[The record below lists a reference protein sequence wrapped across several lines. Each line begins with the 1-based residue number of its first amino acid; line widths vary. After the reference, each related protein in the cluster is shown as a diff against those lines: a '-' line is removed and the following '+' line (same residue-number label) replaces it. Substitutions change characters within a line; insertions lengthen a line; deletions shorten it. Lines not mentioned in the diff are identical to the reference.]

1 MSFQYIIKEGV
12 AGFRRQKLA
21 AIGSILTITI
31 SLLLL
36 GMFYLVSLQA
46 TKAVERIR
54 QQVDVE
60 VFLDESLKKN
70 KIVDVQAQIQAVEGI
85 ASAEYFSKEDAAEF
99 FKREFGDDIGN
110 VLDFNPF
117 PPSFKITL
125 KDAYRTAGQVEVMQK
140 QLKAIKGVD
149 DVVYRKDMLEFFDS
163 RTKGLNSVAL
173 GLGIFLALS
182 AVILVSNSIRLTI
195 VARKNAIHVMKLVG
209 ATRWFIRAPFLIEGI
224 LIGLFG
230 GLVAAGLL
238 FYFITSTKEILPLE
252 LTSIVQASIQF
263 YVMIVAAGSGL
274 GWLGSLFSA
283 RKYISESV
291 V

>member
-1 MSFQYIIKEGV
+1 MSFQYTIKEGI

-21 AIGSILTITI
+21 AVGSILTITI

-36 GMFYLVSLQA
+36 GMFYLLSVQA
-46 TKAVERIR
+46 SKAVEQIR

-60 VFLDESLKKN
+60 VFLNESLKKN

-99 FKREFGDDIGN
+99 FKKEFGDDIGN

-125 KDAYRTAGQVEVMQK
+125 KEQFRTAGQVEEIKTKLQS
-140 QLKAIKGVD
+140 IKGID
-149 DVVYRKDMLEFFDS
+149 DVVYRKDMLEFFDN
-163 RTKGLNSVAL
+163 RTKGLNSLAL
-173 GLGIFLALS
+173 AFGIFLAFS
-182 AVILVSNSIRLTI
+182 AVVLVSNSIRLTI
-195 VARKNAIHVMKLVG
+195 VARKNAIQVMKLVG
-209 ATRWFIRAPFLIEGI
+209 ATRWFIRSPFLIEGM
-224 LIGLFG
+224 LLGFFG

-238 FYFITSTKEILPLE
+238 FYFITSTKELLSFE
-252 LTSIVQASIQF
+252 LTSLVQASFRF
-263 YVMIVAAGSGL
+263 YLMVIVAGSGL
-274 GWLGSLFSA
+274 GVLGSLFSA

>member
-1 MSFQYIIKEGV
+1 MSFQYTIKEGF
-12 AGFRRQKLA
+12 AGFSRQKLA
-21 AIGSILTITI
+21 AVGSILTITI

-36 GMFYLVSLQA
+36 GMFYLVSIQA
-46 TKAVERIR
+46 SRAVEQIR

-70 KIVDVQAQIQAVEGI
+70 KLVDVQLQIQAVEGI

-99 FKREFGDDIGN
+99 FKKEFEEDINN

-117 PPSFKITL
+117 PASFKITV
-125 KDAYRTAGQVEVMQK
+125 KDAFRTAERVEEMQK
-140 QLKAIKGVD
+140 KLKAIKGVD

-163 RTKGLNSVAL
+163 RTKGLNSIAL
-173 GLGIFLALS
+173 ALGIFLALS

-195 VARKNAIHVMKLVG
+195 VARKNSIQVMKLVG
-209 ATRWFIRAPFLIEGI
+209 ATRWFIRAPFLIEGM
-224 LIGLFG
+224 LIGTLG
-230 GLVAAGLL
+230 GIFAAGLL
-238 FYFITSTKEILPLE
+238 FYFVTSTKGILPFE
-252 LTSIVQASIQF
+252 LTSIVQTTLRF
-263 YVMIVAAGSGL
+263 YLMIIVTGL
-274 GWLGSLFSA
+274 GLGLLGSLLSA